1 MTPTPERP
9 KALLIDDDPIV
20 LRLLPCA
27 LQARGFEV
35 LAARDRASGL
45 GLLLDEILDL
55 DVLVLDL
62 DLPARAGWA
71 LLNLV
76 RGAGGERDL
85 GIVVLGSGVDAPRR
99 AQLLGLGADAVV
111 DRSAGPEAATRAVA
125 AAAAARRARAS
136 AAPARKGGGL
146 GWLAPRPAASLRP
159 AFGT

>member
-1 MTPTPERP
+1 MTPTQQRP

-85 GIVVLGSGVDAPRR
+85 GIVILASGLDRPRR
-99 AQLLGLGADAVV
+99 AQLHGLGADAVV
-111 DRSAGPEAATRAVA
+111 DRSAGPEAVTRAVA
-125 AAAAARRARAS
+125 QAAAARRARS
-136 AAPARKGGGL
+136 AHAPARRGGAL
-146 GWLAPRPAASLRP
+146 GWLAPEPKAQLRP
-159 AFGT
+159 AFGA

>member
-1 MTPTPERP
+1 MTPTLQRP
-9 KALLIDDDPIV
+9 KALLIDDDPIA

-35 LAARDRASGL
+35 LAAPDRSSGL
-45 GLLLDEILDL
+45 GLLLDELLDL

-62 DLPARAGWA
+62 DLPGRAGWS

-76 RGAGGERDL
+76 RGAGGEREL
-85 GIVVLGSGVDAPRR
+85 GIVILASGVDGRRR

-125 AAAAARRARAS
+125 EAAAAHRERAS
-136 AAPARKGGGL
+136 AVPAGTGGVLRWLGARRQAP
-146 GWLAPRPAASLRP
+146 LRP

>member
-1 MTPTPERP
+1 MTPTRRQP

-62 DLPARAGWA
+62 DLPGRAGWA

-85 GIVVLGSGVDAPRR
+85 GIVILASGVDGPRR

-111 DRSAGPEAATRAVA
+111 DRSSGPEAATRAVA
-125 AAAAARRARAS
+125 QAAAARRARS
-136 AAPARKGGGL
+136 SDAPARRGGAL
-146 GWLAPRPAASLRP
+146 AWLAPGPAAQLRP
-159 AFGT
+159 ALGT